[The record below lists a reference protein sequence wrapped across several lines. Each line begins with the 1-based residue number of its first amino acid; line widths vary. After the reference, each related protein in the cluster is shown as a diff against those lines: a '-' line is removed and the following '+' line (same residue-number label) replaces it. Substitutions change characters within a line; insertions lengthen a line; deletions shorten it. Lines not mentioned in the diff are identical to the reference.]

1 MYIMHLQGHEL
12 VEDRIIEINHQ
23 HVIIDADVADLY
35 GVETKR
41 INEAVKNNPDKFPD
55 GYLILLN
62 ENEKNELVE
71 NFDRFRVLKHSTVHP
86 KAFTEKGLYMLAT
99 ILKSTYA
106 VQTTIAIIE
115 TFTKVRELTN
125 TIKELS
131 NTSGEDQKN
140 KLMSRSGEIM
150 ADILG
155 DDLQTTDTETT
166 FEINFAVMKFKHTIK
181 RK

>member
-1 MYIMHLQGHEL
+1 MSE
-12 VEDRIIEINHQ
+12 IIKFENIESK
-23 HVIIDADVADLY
+23 IIIIRNQKVMLDKDVATVY

-41 INEAVKNNPDKFPD
+41 INEAVKNNPDRFPE
-55 GYLILLN
+55 GYVYELTQN
-62 ENEKNELVE
+62 ETNKLVE

-131 NTSGEDQKN
+131 NTPGEDQKN

-155 DDLQTTDTETT
+155 DDLKTTDTETT